1 MERDFYQLQARAPR
15 NEPDLFRQVDDA
27 LELTTLNGVSGTVQL
42 ERVRWRLEEGRLYRD
57 VWPVIDSPADVKAD
71 EVPIVS
77 EVKSLA
83 WRFYR
88 QGWQKSWSD
97 PAHLPDGVEL
107 TLSME
112 NGDTW
117 RWVCTCHRVR
127 RRACRRARGR
137 DCAATRATTCSGGET
152 MSALRKQKGVAL
164 LVVLILLVMMSALAA
179 KISQQ
184 FCRNLQKTHYQ
195 VSQQQL
201 RWAMQAQEKVVK
213 DRLQSDASGE
223 SNALSPEGDWQQPLE
238 TQGEDYTV
246 VSQVEDAQDCFNVNN
261 LLAAEKP
268 AQGQAQ
274 TAVPEKPRNERIVEQ
289 ILTQSGL
296 SQSTA
301 EEVYLQ
307 LVDYLDGDT
316 TTAKEGAESDAWA
329 GVVPARQPANQMMRT
344 IAEIKL
350 LPAFPAAAYPKVSKL
365 LCALPDTASKVD
377 VNTLKPE
384 QAALLAALFPAKLTE
399 DDALRLIE
407 SRPESGWENMETFSK
422 ALEQTFPQLKDDL
435 PQVAELLSINSRYFR
450 VNYTGNTDELTLRVV
465 SQLQVNN
472 EAGEIVTW
480 QRRYRMIE

>member
-1 MERDFYQLQARAPR
+1 
-15 NEPDLFRQVDDA
+15 
-27 LELTTLNGVSGTVQL
+27 
-42 ERVRWRLEEGRLYRD
+42 
-57 VWPVIDSPADVKAD
+57 
-71 EVPIVS
+71 
-77 EVKSLA
+77 
-83 WRFYR
+83 
-88 QGWQKSWSD
+88 
-97 PAHLPDGVEL
+97 
-107 TLSME
+107 
-112 NGDTW
+112 
-117 RWVCTCHRVR
+117 
-127 RRACRRARGR
+127 
-137 DCAATRATTCSGGET
+137 

-201 RWAMQAQEKVVK
+201 RWAMMAQEKVVK
-213 DRLQSDASGE
+213 DRLQTDASGE
-223 SNALSPEGDWQQPLE
+223 SKPLNPEGDWHQPLE
-238 TQGEDYTV
+238 TRGEDYTV

-261 LLAAEKP
+261 LLAAEKV
-268 AQGQAQ
+268 AQGQNAP
-274 TAVPEKPRNERIVEQ
+274 AVPEKPRNEQIVEQ
-289 ILTQSGL
+289 ILTESGL
-296 SQSTA
+296 SHTTA
-301 EEVYLQ
+301 EEVYQQ

-329 GVVPARQPANQMMRT
+329 GVVPARQPANQMMRA
-344 IAEIKL
+344 IAEIRQ

-365 LCALPDTASKVD
+365 LCALPDSASKVD

-384 QAALLAALFPAKLTE
+384 QAALLAALFPGKITE
-399 DDALRLIE
+399 DDALRLID
-407 SRPESGWENMETFSK
+407 SRPETGWENMETFSK

-435 PQVAELLSINSRYFR
+435 PQVAELLSTSSRYFR

>member
-1 MERDFYQLQARAPR
+1 
-15 NEPDLFRQVDDA
+15 
-27 LELTTLNGVSGTVQL
+27 
-42 ERVRWRLEEGRLYRD
+42 
-57 VWPVIDSPADVKAD
+57 
-71 EVPIVS
+71 
-77 EVKSLA
+77 
-83 WRFYR
+83 
-88 QGWQKSWSD
+88 
-97 PAHLPDGVEL
+97 
-107 TLSME
+107 
-112 NGDTW
+112 
-117 RWVCTCHRVR
+117 
-127 RRACRRARGR
+127 
-137 DCAATRATTCSGGET
+137 

-201 RWAMQAQEKVVK
+201 RWAMLAQEKVVK
-213 DRLQSDASGE
+213 DRLQTDASGE
-223 SNALSPEGDWQQPLE
+223 SKPLNPEGDWHQPLE

-261 LLAAEKP
+261 LLAAEKVT
-268 AQGQAQ
+268 QGQNAP
-274 TAVPEKPRNERIVEQ
+274 AVPEKPRNEQIVEQ
-289 ILTQSGL
+289 ILTESGI
-296 SQSTA
+296 SHTTA
-301 EEVYLQ
+301 EEIYQQ

-316 TTAKEGAESDAWA
+316 TTAKEGAETDAWA
-329 GVVPARQPANQMMRT
+329 GVVPARQPANQMMRA
-344 IAEIKL
+344 IAEIRQ

-365 LCALPDTASKVD
+365 LCALPDSASKVD

-384 QAALLAALFPAKLTE
+384 QAALLAALFPGKITE
-399 DDALRLIE
+399 DDALRLID
-407 SRPESGWENMETFSK
+407 SRPETGWENMETFSK

-435 PQVAELLSINSRYFR
+435 PQVAELLSTSSRYFR

>member
-1 MERDFYQLQARAPR
+1 M
-15 NEPDLFRQVDDA
+15 
-27 LELTTLNGVSGTVQL
+27 S
-42 ERVRWRLEEGRLYRD
+42 RVHQQR
-57 VWPVIDSPADVKAD
+57 
-71 EVPIVS
+71 
-77 EVKSLA
+77 
-83 WRFYR
+83 
-88 QGWQKSWSD
+88 
-97 PAHLPDGVEL
+97 
-107 TLSME
+107 
-112 NGDTW
+112 
-117 RWVCTCHRVR
+117 
-127 RRACRRARGR
+127 
-137 DCAATRATTCSGGET
+137 
-152 MSALRKQKGVAL
+152 GVAL

-223 SNALSPEGDWQQPLE
+223 SNALSPDGDWHQPLE
-238 TQGEDYTV
+238 TQGDDYTV

-261 LLAAEKP
+261 LLAAEKKP
-268 AQGQAQ
+268 AQGQDQ
-274 TAVPEKPRNERIVEQ
+274 SAVPEKPRNERIVEQ
-289 ILTQSGL
+289 ILIQSGL
-296 SQSTA
+296 SQTTA

-316 TTAKEGAESDAWA
+316 TTAKDGAETDAWA

-344 IAEIKL
+344 ISEIKL
-350 LPAFPAAAYPKVSKL
+350 LPAFPASAYPKVSKL
-365 LCALPDTASKVD
+365 LCALPDSASRVD

-384 QAALLAALFPAKLTE
+384 QAALLAALFPGKLTE

-450 VNYTGNTDELTLRVV
+450 VNYTGNTDALTLRVV

>member
-1 MERDFYQLQARAPR
+1 
-15 NEPDLFRQVDDA
+15 
-27 LELTTLNGVSGTVQL
+27 
-42 ERVRWRLEEGRLYRD
+42 
-57 VWPVIDSPADVKAD
+57 
-71 EVPIVS
+71 
-77 EVKSLA
+77 
-83 WRFYR
+83 
-88 QGWQKSWSD
+88 
-97 PAHLPDGVEL
+97 
-107 TLSME
+107 
-112 NGDTW
+112 
-117 RWVCTCHRVR
+117 
-127 RRACRRARGR
+127 
-137 DCAATRATTCSGGET
+137 

-201 RWAMQAQEKVVK
+201 RWAMLAQEKVVK
-213 DRLQSDASGE
+213 NRLQTDASGE
-223 SNALSPEGDWQQPLE
+223 SKPLNPEGDWHQPLE
-238 TQGEDYTV
+238 TRGEDYTV

-261 LLAAEKP
+261 LLAAEKVT
-268 AQGQAQ
+268 QGQNVP
-274 TAVPEKPRNERIVEQ
+274 AVPEKPRNEQIVEQ
-289 ILTQSGL
+289 ILTESGL
-296 SQSTA
+296 SHTTA
-301 EEVYLQ
+301 EEVYQQ

-329 GVVPARQPANQMMRT
+329 GVVPARQPANQMMRA
-344 IAEIKL
+344 IAEIRQ

-365 LCALPDTASKVD
+365 LCALPDSASKVD

-384 QAALLAALFPAKLTE
+384 QAALLAALFPGKITE
-399 DDALRLIE
+399 DDALRLID
-407 SRPESGWENMETFSK
+407 SRPETGWENMETFSK

-435 PQVAELLSINSRYFR
+435 PQVAELLSTSSRYFR

>member
-1 MERDFYQLQARAPR
+1 
-15 NEPDLFRQVDDA
+15 
-27 LELTTLNGVSGTVQL
+27 
-42 ERVRWRLEEGRLYRD
+42 
-57 VWPVIDSPADVKAD
+57 
-71 EVPIVS
+71 
-77 EVKSLA
+77 
-83 WRFYR
+83 
-88 QGWQKSWSD
+88 
-97 PAHLPDGVEL
+97 
-107 TLSME
+107 
-112 NGDTW
+112 
-117 RWVCTCHRVR
+117 
-127 RRACRRARGR
+127 
-137 DCAATRATTCSGGET
+137 
-152 MSALRKQKGVAL
+152 MSVLRKQKGVAL

-213 DRLQSDASGE
+213 DRLQTDATGE
-223 SNALSPEGDWQQPLE
+223 NKALNLDGDWHQPLE
-238 TQGEDYTV
+238 TRGEDYTV

-261 LLAAEKP
+261 LLAAEKIP
-268 AQGQAQ
+268 QGQNAP
-274 TAVPEKPRNERIVEQ
+274 AVPEKPRNEQIVEQ
-289 ILTQSGL
+289 ILTESGI
-296 SQSTA
+296 SHTTA
-301 EEVYLQ
+301 EEVYQQ
-307 LVDYLDGDT
+307 LVDYLDGDA
-316 TTAKEGAESDAWA
+316 TTAKDGAESDAWA
-329 GVVPARQPANQMMRT
+329 GVLPARQPANQMMRT

-384 QAALLAALFPAKLTE
+384 QAALLAALFPGKLTE
-399 DDALRLIE
+399 DDAVRLID
-407 SRPESGWENMETFSK
+407 SRPETGWENMETFSK

-435 PQVAELLSINSRYFR
+435 PQVAELLSISSRYFR

>member
-1 MERDFYQLQARAPR
+1 
-15 NEPDLFRQVDDA
+15 
-27 LELTTLNGVSGTVQL
+27 
-42 ERVRWRLEEGRLYRD
+42 
-57 VWPVIDSPADVKAD
+57 
-71 EVPIVS
+71 
-77 EVKSLA
+77 
-83 WRFYR
+83 
-88 QGWQKSWSD
+88 
-97 PAHLPDGVEL
+97 
-107 TLSME
+107 
-112 NGDTW
+112 
-117 RWVCTCHRVR
+117 
-127 RRACRRARGR
+127 
-137 DCAATRATTCSGGET
+137 

-213 DRLQSDASGE
+213 DRLQADASGE
-223 SNALSPEGDWQQPLE
+223 SKPLSLEGDWHQPLE
-238 TQGEDYTV
+238 TRGEDYTV

-261 LLAAEKP
+261 LLAVEKI
-268 AQGQAQ
+268 AQGQNAP
-274 TAVPEKPRNERIVEQ
+274 AVQEKPRREQIVEQ
-289 ILTQSGL
+289 LLTESGL
-296 SQSTA
+296 SQTNA

-316 TTAKEGAESDAWA
+316 TTAREGAETDAWA

-365 LCALPDTASKVD
+365 LCALPDSASKVD

-384 QAALLAALFPAKLTE
+384 QAALLAALFPGKLTE
-399 DDALRLIE
+399 DDAVRLIE
-407 SRPESGWENMETFSK
+407 SRPETGWENRETFSK

-435 PQVAELLSINSRYFR
+435 PQVADYLSINSRYFR

-480 QRRYRMIE
+480 QRRYRMSE

>member
-1 MERDFYQLQARAPR
+1 
-15 NEPDLFRQVDDA
+15 
-27 LELTTLNGVSGTVQL
+27 
-42 ERVRWRLEEGRLYRD
+42 
-57 VWPVIDSPADVKAD
+57 
-71 EVPIVS
+71 
-77 EVKSLA
+77 
-83 WRFYR
+83 
-88 QGWQKSWSD
+88 
-97 PAHLPDGVEL
+97 
-107 TLSME
+107 
-112 NGDTW
+112 
-117 RWVCTCHRVR
+117 
-127 RRACRRARGR
+127 
-137 DCAATRATTCSGGET
+137 

-213 DRLQSDASGE
+213 DRLQTDASGE
-223 SNALSPEGDWQQPLE
+223 SKPLSLDGDWHQPLE
-238 TQGEDYTV
+238 TRGEDYTV

-261 LLAAEKP
+261 LLAVEKM
-268 AQGQAQ
+268 AQGQNAP
-274 TAVPEKPRNERIVEQ
+274 TVPEKPRREQIVEQ
-289 ILTQSGL
+289 LLTESGL
-296 SQSTA
+296 SQTNA

-316 TTAKEGAESDAWA
+316 TTVKEGAETDAWA

-365 LCALPDTASKVD
+365 LCALPDSASKVD
-377 VNTLKPE
+377 VNILKPE
-384 QAALLAALFPAKLTE
+384 QAALLAALFPGKLNE
-399 DDALRLIE
+399 DDAVRLIE
-407 SRPESGWENMETFSK
+407 SRPETGWENMETFSK
-422 ALEQTFPQLKDDL
+422 ALEQIFPQLKDDL
-435 PQVAELLSINSRYFR
+435 PQVADFLSINSRYFR

>member
-1 MERDFYQLQARAPR
+1 
-15 NEPDLFRQVDDA
+15 
-27 LELTTLNGVSGTVQL
+27 
-42 ERVRWRLEEGRLYRD
+42 
-57 VWPVIDSPADVKAD
+57 
-71 EVPIVS
+71 
-77 EVKSLA
+77 
-83 WRFYR
+83 
-88 QGWQKSWSD
+88 
-97 PAHLPDGVEL
+97 
-107 TLSME
+107 
-112 NGDTW
+112 
-117 RWVCTCHRVR
+117 
-127 RRACRRARGR
+127 
-137 DCAATRATTCSGGET
+137 

-246 VSQVEDAQDCFNVNN
+246 VSQVYGAQDCFNVNN

-384 QAALLAALFPAKLTE
+384 QAALLAALFPEKLTE

-422 ALEQTFPQLKDDL
+422 ALEQTFPQLKGVKIDYRWTGNFL
-435 PQVAELLSINSRYFR
+435 LTLSRMPQFGRLDTNIYYMQGYSGHGVTCTHLAGRLIAELLRGDAERFDAFANLPHYPFPGGR
-450 VNYTGNTDELTLRVV
+450 TLRVPFTAMGAAYYSLRDRLGV
-465 SQLQVNN
+465 
-472 EAGEIVTW
+472 
-480 QRRYRMIE
+480 